1 MKKQSTWMYLVLAAL
16 AMTACTNE
24 NDALKQEENETGVI
38 QFVMSAAGGNTRTIT
53 KPIDGGGVV
62 TSFVDGD
69 EVGMFALKTVGDKA
83 PEEVNKNSL
92 YKATEQEDKTLFWH
106 TSDPIKAEV
115 ATFAFQAYYPYHAI
129 NTDRSKIV
137 HSILPDQSVED
148 NYNKSDLLAA
158 MTEGIEVAD
167 MEDQLVQLNF
177 SHQLA
182 MVQVTITG
190 TGVKESPRAT
200 KLLGLRPE
208 VALDFT
214 TKEDPKLWTIA
225 TQGEPIDVTMFK
237 VSESIVPD
245 ATDNKV
251 VYRAVVPAQETT
263 AGTAILEFTL
273 GKYIYKLSHT
283 SGVKYNSGMIRNIN
297 VTVAGKGP
305 VISIDGENMNI
316 DGWTD
321 DSDNDIGGE
330 ADNVGDAPVMLA
342 SIPAIGLET
351 VVEFGEPGKE
361 SWMPETGTTGWYVLA
376 GKPNG
381 KVETKV
387 ENLEVE
393 IEVGKKEET
402 GAITY
407 NLFKADGITIDPSGS
422 FHGLLYRFG
431 KCVRPSNS
439 SKYRLSFYLKSEGT
453 NVLVSVF
460 DVIPTTE
467 TVEEVPTVVRKKHAF
482 SPSLEGKQGTLKAH
496 NWLIHGVQ
504 LTNSDD
510 AWKSYTIDFDLSQ
523 STTDN
528 VSSTPVFTSHSAD
541 FTDLTIAIG
550 GGRNLP
556 LSIANVTFEP
566 VTE

>member
-1 MKKQSTWMYLVLAAL
+1 MYLVLAAL

-38 QFVMSAAGGNTRTIT
+38 QFVMSAASGNSRTIT

-62 TSFVDGD
+62 TSFVGGD

-137 HSILPDQSVED
+137 HGILPDQSVED

-158 MTEGIEVAD
+158 MTKGIEVAD

-237 VSESIVPD
+237 VSEAIVPD
-245 ATDNKV
+245 AIDNKV

-297 VTVAGKGP
+297 VTVTGKGP
-305 VISIDGENMNI
+305 VISIDGEKMNI

-321 DSDNDIGGE
+321 DSGNDIGGE

-342 SIPAIGLET
+342 SIPAIELGMIVESGET
-351 VVEFGEPGKE
+351 DKE
-361 SWMPETGTTGWYVLA
+361 SELPATGTTGWYALS
-376 GKPNG
+376 GKN
-381 KVETKV
+381 KVPITTS
-387 ENLEVE
+387 
-393 IEVGKKEET
+393 IEATEQGT
-402 GAITY
+402 AITY
-407 NLFKADGITIDPSGS
+407 TTTAAGP

-431 KCVRPSNS
+431 KCVRPSSS
-439 SKYRLSFYLKSEGT
+439 SKYRLSFDMITTGQKVFASM
-453 NVLVSVF
+453 F
-460 DVIPTTE
+460 DVISTTQ
-467 TVEEVPTVVRKKHAF
+467 TVDDKQTIVRTKHAF
-482 SPSLEGKQGTLKAH
+482 ATADVTKMSAH
-496 NWLIHGVQ
+496 PWLVRGIQ
-504 LTNSDD
+504 LVNSDG

-528 VSSTPVFTSHSAD
+528 STSTPEFTSHPAD

-550 GGRNLP
+550 GGRTLP